1 MQDQTLIQLIVNAA
15 RDKRAEDVVVLDLH
29 DVSSTLDYFIICT
42 ASAGLQINAVQNA
55 IREATKENGV
65 HAVGIEGPSDR
76 WVLINFG
83 TVIVHVMT
91 KEARDYYDL
100 EGLWSDARNVAI

>member
-1 MQDQTLIQLIVNAA
+1 MQDRELIQLIVDAA
-15 RDKRAEDVVVLDLH
+15 KDKRAEDVVVLDLQH
-29 DVSSTLDYFIICT
+29 VSSTLDYFIICT

-55 IREATKENGV
+55 VREATKEKGV
-65 HAVGIEGPSDR
+65 HALGIEGPSDR
-76 WVLINFG
+76 WILINFG

-100 EGLWSDARNVAI
+100 EGLWSDAQHVAV

>member
-1 MQDQTLIQLIVNAA
+1 MQDNALIKLIVDAA
-15 RDKRAEDVVVLDLH
+15 QDKRAEDVVVLDLQ

-42 ASAGLQINAVQNA
+42 ASAGLQINAVQNS
-55 IREATKENGV
+55 IREATKEHGIQ
-65 HAVGIEGPSDR
+65 AVGIEGPSDR
-76 WVLINFG
+76 WILINFG

-100 EGLWSDARNVAI
+100 EGLWSDARHVAV

>member
-55 IREATKENGV
+55 IREATKEHGV